1 MSLILIVLINNTSEI
16 ESKLSRTNAVVF
28 DIVSGKEQNFFFLLV
43 FQRLSKKNNLTVY
56 SNKSRNYN
64 VQVSYY
70 HGLLLFHQYPCSPFL
85 INLKKVCILN
95 SIEYDTIKKFK
106 TIVYPKRRKNILVR
120 YNFFSLR
127 DKK

>member
-28 DIVSGKEQNFFFLLV
+28 DIVSGKEQNFFLLV

-64 VQVSYY
+64 VH